1 MSKRAEHRCPWA
13 LDHPTFLAYHD
24 EEWGAPVLKDTRLFE
39 LLILEGAQA
48 GLSWSTILQKREGY
62 RRLFAGFSPVEV
74 ARFKREDVDR
84 LVEDPSIVRSRRKIE
99 AAVSN
104 AKVFVEI
111 QAEFGSFYAFQM
123 RFVGGR
129 PIPGNWKREDDIP
142 TSTAAS
148 SVFSRDLKQR
158 GAKFFG
164 STTAYAY
171 MQAVGMVNDHITSC
185 FRYAELMRMENLK
198 PS

>member
-1 MSKRAEHRCPWA
+1 V
-13 LDHPTFLAYHD
+13 
-24 EEWGAPVLKDTRLFE
+24 GVPVLDDTRLFE

-48 GLSWSTILQKREGY
+48 GLSWSTILKKREGY
-62 RRLFAGFSPVEV
+62 RRLFADFNPVKV
-74 ARFKREDVDR
+74 ARFNKEDVDR
-84 LVEDPSIVRSRRKIE
+84 LVEAPSIVRSRRKIE

-111 QAEFGSFYAFQM
+111 QSEFVSFYAFQM

-129 PIPGNWKREDDIP
+129 TIHGNWKRQDDIP
-142 TSTAAS
+142 TSTSAS
-148 SVFSRDLKQR
+148 FAFSRDLKQR

-164 STTAYAY
+164 AVTAYAY

-185 FRYAELMRMENLK
+185 FRYAEVMRMENSS